1 MKNPNK
7 RLTLIENVRNFLID
21 WHQFPIDFWWRK
33 NYNVPFGSKAHRE
46 MNLIDMSIDYIE
58 RLDMIKYQN
67 AENDDDMFEEK
78 DERVVSMTQQ
88 EIDEDFDNIDLEKL

>member
-21 WHQFPIDFWWRK
+21 WHQFPIDFLWRK

-67 AENDDDMFEEK
+67 AENDDDTFEEK

>member
-1 MKNPNK
+1 
-7 RLTLIENVRNFLID
+7 
-21 WHQFPIDFWWRK
+21 
-33 NYNVPFGSKAHRE
+33 

-67 AENDDDMFEEK
+67 AENDDDTFEEK